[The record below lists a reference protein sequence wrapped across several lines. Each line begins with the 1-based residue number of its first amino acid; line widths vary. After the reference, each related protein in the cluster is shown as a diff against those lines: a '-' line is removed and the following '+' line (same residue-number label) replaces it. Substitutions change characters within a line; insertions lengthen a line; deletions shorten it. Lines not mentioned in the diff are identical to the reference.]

1 MPLWWYGKTWKHQV
15 HGDTG
20 LGSYGFVGV
29 VPQSRHL
36 GFAKKI
42 DDSTKRGFLRFR
54 ADHAPESSTMWGQM
68 HHYCP
73 IQRLKGHRLTSK
85 HSKVS
90 FCFVTCASENVFTQI
105 TNLGGK
111 AVIFSKEFCLRS
123 FFKLRCANEV
133 LVNPL
138 NCMSVRCF
146 TVCVPNRK
154 MLSIFLQNSL
164 CLFHFFAKQCNVG
177 HCSSYTSCVANRVNL
192 SKICCSCCP
201 LDASNL
207 HDREK
212 DVPSV
217 LS

>member
-1 MPLWWYGKTWKHQV
+1 MC
-15 HGDTG
+15 
-20 LGSYGFVGV
+20 
-29 VPQSRHL
+29 
-36 GFAKKI
+36 
-42 DDSTKRGFLRFR
+42 
-54 ADHAPESSTMWGQM
+54 GQM

-138 NCMSVRCF
+138 NYISVQCF
-146 TVCVPNRK
+146 TICVPNRK
-154 MLSIFLQNSL
+154 MLSIFCKIRGDFSI
-164 CLFHFFAKQCNVG
+164 FAEQCNVG
-177 HCSSYTSCVANRVNL
+177 HCSSYKSCVANRVNR
-192 SKICCSCCP
+192 SKICSVVVHSMRQICTTEKKTCRPFCPENSVMFCSV
-201 LDASNL
+201 SKN
-207 HDREK
+207 
-212 DVPSV
+212 V
-217 LS
+217 LLPFKFKRG